1 VAQNYRRLVDIS
13 SGEPVIDSGRMRHS
27 ITIERDVVASPPE
40 INEGGVVSSPQT
52 ITSANA
58 AFETYNTADQIRD
71 GQITS
76 HMETVVAMWYQPGIL
91 GGDRV
96 IMPSGNKLIVQ
107 EVDNVLQMDI
117 VLVLTCTGLG
127 TNV

>member
-13 SGEPVIDSGRMRHS
+13 SGEPVIDSGKMRHS

-96 IMPSGNKLIVQ
+96 IMPSGNKLIV
-107 EVDNVLQMDI
+107 EDLDNVLQMDI

>member
-1 VAQNYRRLVDIS
+1 MAQNYRRLVDIS
-13 SGEPVIDSGRMRHS
+13 SGEPVIDSGKMRHS

-96 IMPSGNKLIVQ
+96 IMPSGNKLIV
-107 EVDNVLQMDI
+107 EDLDNVLQMDI

>member
-1 VAQNYRRLVDIS
+1 MAQNYRRLVDIS